1 MEEGSGVTFT
11 VYEEKSGKKVAETSA
26 RVKDGKAE
34 AEWTYHYNGE
44 NLTEKPRYYYEVTG
58 NRCRKAKSGAV
69 EIGARI
75 YCHVTDIFEN
85 PCKNIPYVLVN
96 DNKKIKDG
104 KIDSNGNVKL
114 EELIPGTIYLVLFN
128 EMGHEL
134 KPIAGKFDNGKNM
147 IIISYAELGR
157 MKIELSMNTENLV
170 VINPDTGPASF

>member
-1 MEEGSGVTFT
+1 M
-11 VYEEKSGKKVAETSA
+11 
-26 RVKDGKAE
+26 
-34 AEWTYHYNGE
+34 
-44 NLTEKPRYYYEVTG
+44 KPRETDAG
-58 NRCRKAKSGAV
+58 S
-69 EIGARI
+69 
-75 YCHVTDIFEN
+75 VTDIFEN

-96 DNKKIKDG
+96 DNKKIQDG
-104 KIDSNGNVKL
+104 KIDSDGNVKL

-147 IIISYAELGR
+147 IVISYAELGR